1 MKQFTHTYHNI
12 ISLENLLA
20 AWREFS
26 SGKKQRTDVQVFGFK
41 LMDNLLALYAD
52 LRGGNYRHGP
62 YQEFKINDPKPRLIH
77 KATVRDRVVH
87 RAIYCQ
93 LYWFFHQRFIN
104 DSFSCRKW
112 KGTHK
117 ALNRLRGL
125 AYQASHNHTRTLW
138 VLKCDIKKFFA
149 SVNHVILF
157 TLLTQVISDQ
167 NLLNLLQ
174 KIIQSFP
181 TGLPLGNLTS
191 QLLANVY
198 LNELDQFIKQDLKAK
213 FYIRYADDFVLLHH
227 DRNELLVCLPKIQT
241 FLQTHLKLNLHPN
254 KVFIKTLA
262 SGVDFLGWIHFPD
275 HRVLRTTTERRM
287 LAKVKAKPEPAVIN
301 SYLGL
306 LGWGNSARLKA
317 RIINLAPS
325 LSSTA

>member
-1 MKQFTHTYHNI
+1 MKKFNLSYDHI
-12 ISLENLLA
+12 ISPENLLQ

-26 SGKKQRTDVQVFGFK
+26 SGKKQRADVQAFGFK

-52 LRGGNYRHGP
+52 LRDGNYRHGS

-77 KATVRDRVVH
+77 KAIVRDRVVH
-87 RAIYCQ
+87 RAVYRQ

-104 DSFSCRKW
+104 DSFSCRRW

-117 ALNRLRGL
+117 ALNRFRAL
-125 AYQASHNHTRTLW
+125 AYQASENHTRTLW

-149 SVNHVILF
+149 NINHDILF
-157 TLLTQVISDQ
+157 ALLTQVISDQ

-191 QLLANVY
+191 QLLASVY

-227 DRNELLVCLPKIQT
+227 DRNELLVWLPKVQT

-275 HRVLRTTTERRM
+275 HRVLRTVTKKRM
-287 LAKVKAKPEPAVIN
+287 LKRLAQKPEPAVIN

-306 LGWGNSARLKA
+306 LGWGNGFKLKQQ
-317 RIINLAPS
+317 ILA
-325 LSSTA
+325 